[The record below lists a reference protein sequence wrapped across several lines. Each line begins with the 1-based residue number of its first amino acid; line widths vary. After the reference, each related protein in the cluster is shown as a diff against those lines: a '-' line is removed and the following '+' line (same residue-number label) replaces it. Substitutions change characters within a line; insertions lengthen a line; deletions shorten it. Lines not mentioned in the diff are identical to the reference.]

1 MQDHAMT
8 SPVDGAKLQ
17 GGVEARVSFSDDGG
31 RDAPLL
37 GNGAADESYKFS
49 PSGRQRSV
57 TERAARWCCMRGKST
72 PIPRSKRVFAL
83 VKTVANMYGDCEP
96 PPPPGPGT
104 TTHCVDNTTC
114 CVHSV
119 VPFPS
124 SRRYPPSTLDHGDTH
139 C

>member
-37 GNGAADESYKFS
+37 WNGAESYKFS

-96 PPPPGPGT
+96 PLPPGPST
-104 TTHCVDNTTC
+104 TTQLRANQLAVYTLL
-114 CVHSV
+114 
-119 VPFPS
+119 FPS
-124 SRRYPPSTLDHGDTH
+124 RLPRHNPPSTLDRGDTH